1 LTRLLGVLLLLLLLL
16 LLWFVA
22 SFLLAAVGVVGR
34 RLGKNTR
41 EAAGRD
47 ISGLK
52 EGQRHTAEA
61 GACSIECHII
71 TSWCV

>member
-1 LTRLLGVLLLLLLLL
+1 LTRLLGLLLLLLP
-16 LLWFVA
+16 WFVA
-22 SFLLAAVGVVGR
+22 GVLLAAVGVVGR

-52 EGQRHTAEA
+52 EGQAHSRGGSMLH
-61 GACSIECHII
+61 
-71 TSWCV
+71 